1 MTHIIRVVALF
12 NVFILFPVCIIGQQS
27 EALQLFRKQS
37 GENRILTGIDIA
49 ETMIDSPEAMIRF
62 SSDCLFEAGKLVP
75 QTLLH
80 AKVARIVGD
89 AYYYA
94 DSLEMSNKHLLQAID
109 IAQTN
114 FPVDSAFIGLS
125 LNDVGFNLEVMGKN
139 EEAKHCFLKAL
150 SYLKVN
156 KNPESRADAL
166 SNIAQI
172 YHKEG
177 NYETA
182 IRLFNEAYEI
192 DIETGNMQRQSNSL
206 NSLARMYVD
215 WGKYE
220 QGLEFYKK
228 SITLLDTLRHKD
240 ILAIR
245 YNNIGM
251 VYQIMQNHIK
261 AIEWIE
267 KAMSIEKKEG
277 AKHKLAIRYCN
288 LANSY
293 LALKQFNKA
302 REYYELADLYFSDTG
317 LIAQQSKVNTG
328 LGQLYL
334 AQGMNDKAL
343 HYFEKALRLAE
354 QSATLPEK
362 VIVSDHLYR
371 FNKQVGD
378 YKKALL
384 YKEMHDLLNDS
395 VFNLNASKQ
404 VEEMQVKYQTAQK
417 EAEITR
423 LESEK
428 ELSRKELMF
437 RKRERNR
444 ALVGM
449 GILFLFS
456 VLMLMLYATVRR
468 QKAKLAVQNHEL
480 ERLNRTLNH
489 LFGIISHDLRN
500 ASAAYQSSAKII
512 GHYLRKGEPEKL
524 LPLAPEIDKN
534 AKNLSSMLENLLY
547 WSVLQI
553 KGVQPE
559 KEIINVRGMVE
570 DVAGLLQDQFAAK
583 NNALIV
589 DLSDQNVCC
598 DMESFKIIIRNL
610 LGNAN
615 KFTMNGSVTVSATV
629 NGTFTSVK
637 IDDTG
642 CGMPPE
648 KVRKFME
655 LKTIESARGT
665 SGEKGVGL
673 GLLLVAE
680 HVKRNDGTIDIES
693 NVGSG
698 TRVVLSLPSVKTNS

>member
-1 MTHIIRVVALF
+1 MTHIIRVVAIFSVF
-12 NVFILFPVCIIGQQS
+12 NLFPVCIIGQQS
-27 EALQLFRKQS
+27 ESLQLFSKQT
-37 GENRILTGIDIA
+37 GESKILTGIDIA
-49 ETMIDSPEAMIRF
+49 ETMVDSPEAMIQF
-62 SSDCLFEAGKLVP
+62 STELFIEVEKLFP
-75 QTLLH
+75 KTPLH
-80 AKVARIVGD
+80 AKVARIMGD

-94 DSLEMSNKHLLQAID
+94 DSIEMSNMYLFKAID
-109 IAQTN
+109 IAEN
-114 FPVDSAFIGLS
+114 NLPVDSAFLGLS

-150 SYLKVN
+150 SYLEAN
-156 KNPESRADAL
+156 KNSVTKADAL
-166 SNIAQI
+166 SNVAQI

-192 DIETGNMQRQSNSL
+192 DINNGNRQRQSSSL

-215 WGKYE
+215 WGKHE
-220 QGLEFYKK
+220 TGLEFYKK
-228 SITLLDTLRHKD
+228 SIELLDTLKERDK
-240 ILAIR
+240 IAIR

-251 VYQIMQNHIK
+251 VYQIMQNHTK

-267 KAMSIEKKEG
+267 KAKTIEEEEG
-277 AKHKLAIRYCN
+277 AKNKLAIRYCN

-302 REYYELADLYFSDTG
+302 REYYEKADLYFSEAG
-317 LIAQQSKVNTG
+317 LFAQQSKINTG

-334 AQGMNDKAL
+334 AQGINDKAL
-343 HYFEKALRLAE
+343 QYFEKALRLAE

-371 FNKQVGD
+371 FNKQIGN
-378 YKKALL
+378 YKKALFF
-384 YKEMHDLLNDS
+384 KEMHEQLNDS
-395 VFNLNASKQ
+395 VFNLNASNQ

-456 VLMLMLYATVRR
+456 ALMLMLYATVRR
-468 QKAKLAVQNHEL
+468 QKATLAIQNREL

-524 LPLAPEIDKN
+524 LPLAPEIDRN

-553 KGVQPE
+553 KGIQPE
-559 KEIINVRGMVE
+559 KESINVKGMVE
-570 DVAGLLQDQFAAK
+570 DVAGLLQDQFTAK

-589 DLSDQNVCC
+589 DLSDQNVWC
-598 DMESFKIIIRNL
+598 DVESFKIIIRNL

-615 KFTMNGSVTVSATV
+615 KFTMNGSIIVSATE

-637 IDDTG
+637 IEDTG

-648 KVRKFME
+648 KVRKFMA
-655 LKTIESARGT
+655 LKTIDSARGT
-665 SGEKGVGL
+665 AGEKGVGL

-693 NVGSG
+693 NVGLG
-698 TRVVLSLPSVKTNS
+698 TRVLLTFPSHNSNS

>member
-1 MTHIIRVVALF
+1 MTHLIRVVVL
-12 NVFILFPVCIIGQQS
+12 FILCCLFPALSPGQQNIS
-27 EALQLFRKQS
+27 LNEFKNLK
-37 GENRILTGIDIA
+37 GEHKIRAGIGIA
-49 ETMIDSPEAMIRF
+49 EAMADSPDAMIQF
-62 SSDCLFEAGKLVP
+62 SSELLIEAEKLVP
-75 QTLLH
+75 NTPMH
-80 AKVARIVGD
+80 AQVARIMGD

-94 DSLEMSNKHLLQAID
+94 DSISMSNKFLLKAIH
-109 IAQTN
+109 IAEKIALS
-114 FPVDSAFIGLS
+114 DSVFLGLIW
-125 LNDVGFNLEVMGKN
+125 NDLGFNQLFLGEKDD
-139 EEAKHCFLKAL
+139 AKSSFFKAL
-150 SYLKVN
+150 SYMKSDNSSVS
-156 KNPESRADAL
+156 KADVL
-166 SNIAQI
+166 SNLAQI
-172 YHKEG
+172 YHQEG
-177 NYETA
+177 NYESA
-182 IRLFNEAYEI
+182 IRLFNNAYEI
-192 DIETGNMQRQSNSL
+192 DLKNGNRQRQSSSL

-220 QGLEFYKK
+220 TGLEFYFK
-228 SITLLDTLRHKD
+228 SIELIDSVKERSK
-240 ILAIR
+240 LAIR

-251 VYQIMQNHIK
+251 VYQIMQNHTK

-267 KAMSIEKKEG
+267 KAKSIEEEEG
-277 AKHKLAIRYCN
+277 AKSKLAIRYCN

-302 REYYELADLYFSDTG
+302 REYYEKADAYFSEIG
-317 LIAQQSKVNTG
+317 LYGQQSKVNIG

-334 AQGMNDKAL
+334 AQGLNDKAL

-362 VIVSDHLYR
+362 VVVSDHLYR

-378 YKKALL
+378 YKKALF
-384 YKEMHDLLNDS
+384 YKEMHDQLNDS
-395 VFNLNASKQ
+395 VFNLNTSKQ

-449 GILFLFS
+449 GALFLFS
-456 VLMLMLYATVRR
+456 ALMLMLYATVRR
-468 QKAKLAVQNHEL
+468 QKATLAVQNREL

-559 KEIINVRGMVE
+559 KESINMKEMVK
-570 DVAGLLQDQFAAK
+570 DVSGLLHDQFTAK

-589 DLSDQNVCC
+589 DLSDQNVWC
-598 DMESFKIIIRNL
+598 DVESLKIIIRNL

-615 KFTMNGSVTVSATV
+615 KFTINGNISVAATE
-629 NGTFTSVK
+629 NGNLTS
-637 IDDTG
+637 ITIEDTG

-655 LKTIESARGT
+655 LKTIDSARGT
-665 SGEKGVGL
+665 AGEKGVGL

-693 NVGSG
+693 GVGSG
-698 TRVVLSLPSVKTNS
+698 TRVLLTFPSHNSNS